1 LDGIA
6 KAYIPPQEVRDTREL
21 LRYRASVVS
30 LRMGLKNKVH
40 AVLTKNGIEC
50 SFSNVVGKK
59 SREWLK
65 TLSVRDCYRRELDGY
80 IRLAE
85 LSTALIQEI
94 TTRIKE
100 VVSVTPQAQLLM
112 TVSGIS
118 YYSALLILSEIGQI
132 ERFPSAKH
140 LCSYAGLVPSVYSSG
155 SKSFHGRITKQGSRW
170 LRWIC
175 VEISIHAANG
185 DTRFQ
190 SLYRRIL
197 KRRGLATAKVA
208 VGRKILTVIY
218 AMLKNN
224 EPFRRRRPRQLIL
237 AKAWSKKNKES
248 SGHPPGVMI
257 QASA

>member
-1 LDGIA
+1 
-6 KAYIPPQEVRDTREL
+6 
-21 LRYRASVVS
+21 
-30 LRMGLKNKVH
+30 M
-40 AVLTKNGIEC
+40 
-50 SFSNVVGKK
+50 
-59 SREWLK
+59 
-65 TLSVRDCYRRELDGY
+65 
-80 IRLAE
+80 RLAE

-94 TTRIKE
+94 TTKIKE

-112 TVSGIS
+112 TVPGIS

-132 ERFPSAKH
+132 DRFPSAKH

-155 SKSFHGRITKQGSRW
+155 SKSFHGRITKQGSGW

-190 SLYRRIL
+190 SLYRRVCR
-197 KRRGLATAKVA
+197 RRGLATAKVA
-208 VGRKILTVIY
+208 VARKILTVIY
-218 AMLKNN
+218 AMLKTNQA
-224 EPFRRRRPRQLIL
+224 FRRRHPRQQIL

-257 QASA
+257 QA